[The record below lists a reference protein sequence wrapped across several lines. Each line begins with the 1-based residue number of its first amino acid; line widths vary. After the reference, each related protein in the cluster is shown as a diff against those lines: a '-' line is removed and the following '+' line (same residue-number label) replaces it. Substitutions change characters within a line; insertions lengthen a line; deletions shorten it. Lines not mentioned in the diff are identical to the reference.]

1 MVEFAMGRPI
11 KEKSL
16 TQRDII
22 EAAIACVEA
31 EGEAALGINRVAR
44 ELGITPPSMY
54 KHVES
59 GTALRRLVAIAI
71 WNRFLILCCQQI
83 EGISDSSALL
93 RAGAH
98 TARNFARSQPDLY
111 RVMTAMPL
119 QPTEP
124 DCAPIVQSIVTFY
137 RRVLQPYKLTE
148 SETIHAMRMLNAA
161 FYGFVATEQAGLLTL
176 EPSTDESYDVMINAL
191 IQAIQYIRQ

>member
-1 MVEFAMGRPI
+1 MGRPI

-31 EGEAALGINRVAR
+31 GGETALGVNRVAR
-44 ELGITPPSMY
+44 ELGITPPSIY

-59 GTALRRLVAIAI
+59 GAALRRLAALEI
-71 WNRFLILCCQQI
+71 WRRFLASCCQSI
-83 EGISDSSALL
+83 EGISDSSKLL
-93 RAGAH
+93 KTVAH
-98 TARNFARSQPDLY
+98 TARDFARSRPELY

-137 RRVLQPYKLTE
+137 QRVLQPYRFTE

-176 EPSTDESYDVMINAL
+176 EPSTDESYDLMINAL

>member
-1 MVEFAMGRPI
+1 VGRPV

-16 TQRDII
+16 TRRDII

-31 EGEAALGINRVAR
+31 GGETALGVNRVAR
-44 ELGITPPSMY
+44 ELGITPPSIY

-59 GTALRRLVAIAI
+59 GAALRRFVVLEI
-71 WNRFLILCCQQI
+71 WRRFLALGCQSI
-83 EGISDSSALL
+83 EGISDPSALL
-93 RAGAH
+93 KTVAH
-98 TARNFARSQPDLY
+98 TARSFARSQPELY

-124 DCAPIVQSIVTFY
+124 DFAPIVQSIVTFY
-137 RRVLQPYKLTE
+137 RRVLQPYKLSE

-176 EPSTDESYDVMINAL
+176 ELSTDESYEVMINTL
-191 IQAIQYIRQ
+191 IQAIQYIRE

>member
-1 MVEFAMGRPI
+1 MGRPI

-22 EAAIACVEA
+22 EAAIVCVET
-31 EGEAALGINRVAR
+31 EGETALGINRVAR
-44 ELGITPPSMY
+44 ELGITPSSIY

-59 GTALRRLVAIAI
+59 GAALRRLVALEI
-71 WNRFLILCCQQI
+71 WRRFLALCCQSI
-83 EGISDSSALL
+83 EGISDSSKLL
-93 RAGAH
+93 KTVAH
-98 TARNFARSQPDLY
+98 TARDFARSRPEPY

-124 DCAPIVQSIVTFY
+124 DCAPIIQSIVTFY
-137 RRVLQPYKLTE
+137 QQVLQPYKLTE

-176 EPSTDESYDVMINAL
+176 EPSTDESYDLMINAL

>member
-1 MVEFAMGRPI
+1 MGRPI

-22 EAAIACVEA
+22 EAAIACVET
-31 EGEAALGINRVAR
+31 EGETALGVNRVAR
-44 ELGITPPSMY
+44 ELGITPPSIY

-59 GTALRRLVAIAI
+59 GAALRRIVALEI
-71 WNRFLILCCQQI
+71 WRRFLALCCQSI
-83 EGISDSSALL
+83 EDINDSSALL
-93 RAGAH
+93 KTVAH
-98 TARNFARSQPDLY
+98 TARTFAQSQPELY

-119 QPTEP
+119 KPTEP
-124 DCAPIVQSIVTFY
+124 DCAPIVQRIVAFY
-137 RRVLQPYKLTE
+137 QRVLQPYKFTE

-176 EPSTDESYDVMINAL
+176 EPSTEESYEVMINAL
-191 IQAIQYIRQ
+191 IQAVQYIRQSGGE

>member
-1 MVEFAMGRPI
+1 MGRPP

-31 EGEAALGINRVAR
+31 EGETALGVNRVAR
-44 ELGITPPSMY
+44 ELGITPPSIY

-59 GTALRRLVAIAI
+59 GAALRRLVALEI
-71 WNRFLILCCQQI
+71 WRRFLSLCCQSI

-93 RAGAH
+93 KTVAY
-98 TARNFARSQPDLY
+98 TARNYARSQSELY

-119 QPTEP
+119 QPSES
-124 DCAPIVQSIVTFY
+124 DCAPIVQSIVAFY
-137 RRVLQPYKLTE
+137 QRVLQPYKFTE
-148 SETIHAMRMLNAA
+148 LETIHAMRMLNAA

-176 EPSTDESYDVMINAL
+176 EPSPEESYEVIINAL
-191 IQAIQYIRQ
+191 IQAIQYIRH